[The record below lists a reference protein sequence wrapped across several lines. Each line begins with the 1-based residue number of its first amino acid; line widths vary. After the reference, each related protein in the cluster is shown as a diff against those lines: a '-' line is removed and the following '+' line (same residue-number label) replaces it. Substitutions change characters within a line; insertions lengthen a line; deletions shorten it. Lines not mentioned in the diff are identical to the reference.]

1 MKYFIFGGNG
11 FVGRY
16 LANALLERNEKV
28 VVCDLHPTLDERVT
42 KGCEYRQTDI
52 RDKQQL
58 STIPISVDDIII
70 NLAAN
75 QYHTKVP
82 RDRRNYFFSV
92 NTVGTENIL
101 EAIYN
106 KGCRNYLMFTTDMTY
121 GKPQY
126 FCLLTLNIRKILSAH
141 TVRAR
146 KHVKKSALNIGRR
159 V

>member
-101 EAIYN
+101 EAI
-106 KGCRNYLMFTTDMTY
+106 
-121 GKPQY
+121 
-126 FCLLTLNIRKILSAH
+126 
-141 TVRAR
+141 
-146 KHVKKSALNIGRR
+146 
-159 V
+159 

>member
-58 STIPISVDDIII
+58 STIPISADDIII

-92 NTVGTENIL
+92 NTVGTGNIL

-106 KGCRNYLMFTTDMTY
+106 KGCRNYLMFTTDMT
-121 GKPQY
+121 
-126 FCLLTLNIRKILSAH
+126 
-141 TVRAR
+141 
-146 KHVKKSALNIGRR
+146 
-159 V
+159 